1 MNFTVCACHPGLFCS
16 IACRSTYPRGGA
28 VCSVHPEREAS
39 LQCMVCLR
47 CKVPTHLSYHCS
59 VECLKSHWNL
69 HKDYHKQQPA
79 PQVNGE
85 EPRLAAGMKRLVS
98 VRLCNIGSVFLL
110 FISLVH

>member
-1 MNFTVCACHPGLFCS
+1 MHTQQHPTPH
-16 IACRSTYPRGGA
+16 ITYTHRSNIPSGGA

-59 VECLKSHWNL
+59 VECLRSHWNL
-69 HKDYHKQQPA
+69 HKDYHKQQQ

-85 EPRLAAGMKRLVS
+85 GVC
-98 VRLCNIGSVFLL
+98 VGVFG
-110 FISLVH
+110 